1 MRSANLTMKSNTEI
15 FSLLSCCLSS
25 GQMKQN
31 DIQQDDIYAKQINP
45 AILKGYFN
53 HTESLLNIVNIF
65 RFVHIK
71 YHGPLDVLKRFCYL
85 KLLDDITY
93 MRVHQTNFRWKN
105 CKRQSL

>member
-1 MRSANLTMKSNTEI
+1 MRSANLTMEGNCEQ
-15 FSLLSCCLSS
+15 FFVLSCWLCS

-31 DIQQDDIYAKQINP
+31 IIKWDDLFAKQTIS
-45 AILKGYFN
+45 AY
-53 HTESLLNIVNIF
+53 
-65 RFVHIK
+65 IK
-71 YHGPLDVLKRFCYL
+71 YLIFSYVSKRFCYL